1 MTFGWSPLH
10 KGHAC
15 SFNFTLLGWHF
26 GELRGCLKMGDC
38 SHLGPLQPSLQGKE
52 HHSTWSIEHRA
63 ARAQTPAQSHLTSS
77 GSSRCRLG
85 LAHRPLDCPVSQ
97 RVLVSG
103 AEWDDS
109 WHHSFSAHIPRS
121 LFSDFYLSHPPW
133 ITLTSNTHRILCTK
147 IPRILYGLSNLMS
160 YLTVNKAY
168 LLTVSV

>member
-85 LAHRPLDCPVSQ
+85 LAHRPWTALCFRGCLFLGQNGMIRGITHFLPTFHARS
-97 RVLVSG
+97 LVTST
-103 AEWDDS
+103 S
-109 WHHSFSAHIPRS
+109 HIP
-121 LFSDFYLSHPPW
+121 L
-133 ITLTSNTHRILCTK
+133 
-147 IPRILYGLSNLMS
+147 G
-160 YLTVNKAY
+160 
-168 LLTVSV
+168 